1 VIDNQSSVEI
11 HVLQGEREV
20 AAGNRSLGKFELV
33 GLPAAPRGG
42 PQIEVSFEVDANGI
56 LSVAAQ
62 DKASGRQQQMKITPT
77 SGLSPDEIDL
87 LISEAA
93 SAENRDQRTKEIIN
107 LRNRLDGL
115 TRNTQRT
122 FREVGQSLSPDER
135 EDAQHAFEL
144 SATVAQSED
153 EEEIRRALGEVE
165 RVAAVLTTA
174 LFNAPA
180 ASGSTSAATP
190 AKGPEAKD
198 TAFERF

>member
-1 VIDNQSSVEI
+1 MWSIAWLTFFFFQAEDGIRDYKVTGVQTCALPIWLFTKIIDRNSTIPLRNSLTFTTVVDNQSSVEI

-62 DKASGRQQQMKITPT
+62 DKASGRQQTMKITPT

-93 SAENRDQRTKEIIN
+93 SAESRDQRTKELIS
-107 LRNRLDGL
+107 LRNRLDSL
-115 TRNTQRT
+115 LRNTQST
-122 FREVGQSLSPDER
+122 FREV
-135 EDAQHAFEL
+135 
-144 SATVAQSED
+144 
-153 EEEIRRALGEVE
+153 
-165 RVAAVLTTA
+165 
-174 LFNAPA
+174 
-180 ASGSTSAATP
+180 
-190 AKGPEAKD
+190 
-198 TAFERF
+198 